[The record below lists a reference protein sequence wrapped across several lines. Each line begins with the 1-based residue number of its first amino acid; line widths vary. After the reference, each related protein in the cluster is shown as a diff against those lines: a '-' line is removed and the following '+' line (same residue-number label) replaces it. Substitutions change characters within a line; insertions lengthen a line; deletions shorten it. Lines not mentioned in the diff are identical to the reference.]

1 MCSFLGAVDAPSVNE
16 DASKKSNPYVDDPI
30 NEYGLRKSILDS
42 TVKPGMKIGFG
53 YRNYEEDGK
62 IVVRASAV
70 VDENGKI
77 SFIEDRG
84 YAIEAKDLKVREVF
98 KLILE
103 REKALMND
111 NSLRHPL
118 PWHPIESKPRLMKS
132 PADHY
137 KSSQL
142 NLKLNVWFYGEDVSI
157 DPQDG
162 LAR

>member
-84 YAIEAKDLKVREVF
+84 YAIEAKGLKVREVF

-103 REKALMND
+103 GEKALMND
-111 NSLRHPL
+111 NSI
-118 PWHPIESKPRLMKS
+118 WHPTKPRLMKS

-142 NLKLNVWFYGEDVSI
+142 YLKLNVWFYGEDVSI